1 MGYLNFNS
9 LTNKNVDLREIIQ
22 NYDICKNQDK
32 SHEIIS
38 SQQFVIDNFEIG
50 DKKGQGL
57 S

>member
-38 SQQFVIDNFEIG
+38 SQQLVIDNFETG
-50 DKKGQGL
+50 DKKRQGL